1 MIVVQYVLPAI
12 RVLIMKDLI
21 EKHSMRKIDASAKM
35 DLTPAAITQYM
46 KGERGAMFVDEIMK
60 SGETMK
66 ILSELAE
73 ALAKGNMH
81 TETIIDKL
89 CRACVTIR
97 SERIICGLHE
107 KELPALK
114 ESKCLICEPS
124 NADCFAS

>member
-1 MIVVQYVLPAI
+1 MIIVQYVLPAI
-12 RVLIMKDLI
+12 RVVIMKDLI

-60 SGETMK
+60 SEETMK

-73 ALAKGNMH
+73 ALAKDNMH
-81 TETIIDKL
+81 AETIIDRL
-89 CRACVTIR
+89 CKACVIVR
-97 SERIICGLHE
+97 SEGTICGLHQ

-114 ESKCLICEPS
+114 ECKCVICEPS
-124 NADCFAS
+124 NADCFVN